1 MWWSLILLS
10 CLLALT
16 SAHDKPSFH
25 PLSDDL
31 INYIN
36 KQNTTWQAG
45 RNFYNVDISYLK
57 KLCGTVLGGPKLPGR
72 VAFGEDIDLPETFDA
87 REQWSNCPTIGQIRD
102 QGSCGS
108 CWAFGAV
115 EAISDRTCIHTN
127 GRVNVEVSA
136 EDLLTCCGIQCGD
149 GCNGG
154 YPSGAWSFW
163 TKKRPGFR
171 WSLQFSCRLL
181 TIHHP
186 SLRAPCQWLPSPMHW
201 RRRYSQVQQEL

>member
-1 MWWSLILLS
+1 MIHLS

-16 SAHDKPSFH
+16 SAHDKLSFH

-36 KQNTTWQAG
+36 RQIITWQAE

-57 KLCGTVLGGPKLPGR
+57 KLCGTILGGPKVPER
-72 VAFGEDIDLPETFDA
+72 VGFSDDINLPETFDTKK
-87 REQWSNCPTIGQIRD
+87 QWSNCSIIEQIRN

-108 CWAFGAV
+108 CWEFGAV

-149 GCNGG
+149 G
-154 YPSGAWSFW
+154 
-163 TKKRPGFR
+163 
-171 WSLQFSCRLL
+171 
-181 TIHHP
+181 
-186 SLRAPCQWLPSPMHW
+186 
-201 RRRYSQVQQEL
+201 